1 MPDDKLDLL
10 RFLAPHVARALQ
22 IRHQIDAAASNAK
35 DLLQVLINCLSPAV
49 IIVDKQ
55 SKILSMNSR
64 AEKLVASHELAI
76 KHGRFELL
84 LSSETTR
91 LQELVAGTVSLKK
104 HRMVSGF
111 LDITLRKG
119 KRQRILVVPL
129 VSDDTDSYFPS
140 DAAVL
145 FICGTESLKL
155 TCHQV
160 SSFYGMTNSE
170 ANLVIKLVDG
180 MSVKDSA
187 RALGITY
194 STARTYLKQVYA
206 KLGIK
211 RQSELMQQ
219 VLTCVLLHLPHNST
233 LNNFRKKQRE
243 IESASE

>member
-1 MPDDKLDLL
+1 M
-10 RFLAPHVARALQ
+10 RFLAPHVTRVLR
-22 IRHQIDAAASNAK
+22 IRHQINAANNDK
-35 DLLQVLINCLSPAV
+35 VLLHGLINCLSPAV

-64 AEKLVASHELAI
+64 AEKLIASKEIGI

-84 LSSETTR
+84 QPFESTR
-91 LQELVAGTVSLKK
+91 LQKMVADTVSLKK
-104 HRMVSGF
+104 HRMVNGF
-111 LDITLRKG
+111 LDITLREG
-119 KRQRILVVPL
+119 KKQKILVVPL
-129 VSDDTDSYFPS
+129 GS
-140 DAAVL
+140 DATDNGLPLDAAAL

-170 ANLVIKLVDG
+170 ASLVIRLIDG
-180 MSVKDSA
+180 LSVEDAA

-194 STARTYLKQVYA
+194 STARSYLKQVYI
-206 KLGIK
+206 KLGVR
-211 RQSELMQQ
+211 RQSELMQR
-219 VLTCVLLHLPHNST
+219 VLTCVLLYLPQNST